1 MKDFE
6 NYECEG
12 QMSLDEM
19 YPKPCCGLTPWLHK
33 SKCWMDGREDIAQLW
48 LMHYVCPKCLKAP
61 VDKDGWIIRT
71 RGTFEEAKAEALK
84 KWNDPNIKKDCHLK
98 ETENQLRITI
108 AEINEWEQLY
118 GDKVDYVGRRKHE

>member
-1 MKDFE
+1 MKPFE

-12 QMSLDEM
+12 QMSLDEI

-48 LMHYVCPKCLKAP
+48 LMHYVCPKCLKSP

-71 RGTFEEAKAEALK
+71 RGTFEEAKAVALQ
-84 KWNDPNIKKDCHLK
+84 KWNDPNIKKDFFFLPDDPYYDCVFDDK
-98 ETENQLRITI
+98 ANTNRTNRTNNLRLPS
-108 AEINEWEQLY
+108 ERN
-118 GDKVDYVGRRKHE
+118 